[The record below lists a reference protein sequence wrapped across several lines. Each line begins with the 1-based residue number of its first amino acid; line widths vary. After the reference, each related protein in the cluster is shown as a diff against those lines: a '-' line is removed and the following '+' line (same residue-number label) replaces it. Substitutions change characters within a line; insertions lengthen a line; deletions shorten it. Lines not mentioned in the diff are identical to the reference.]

1 MVKNLFAN
9 GVRRVR
15 FPDLHAAPLAQL
27 VALWSYVPAVEGSS
41 PSWSIFWP
49 SWYGVDRPVQHG
61 WVAEWSKALVLGTSL
76 FGGVGSNP
84 TPVIILRQ
92 RVFG

>member
-1 MVKNLFAN
+1 MVKTLFAN
-9 GVRRVR
+9 GVPRVR

-41 PSWSIFWP
+41 PSWSIFGSLGAAIDWP
-49 SWYGVDRPVQHG
+49 VHHG

-84 TPVIILRQ
+84 TPVII
-92 RVFG
+92 FGSVIS